1 VQHGIGKGRTNLT
14 QCQQQR
20 LRSRHIEGL
29 PILNQ
34 QPIFKDTGLLRADGL
49 SEGIGDGAP

>member
-1 VQHGIGKGRTNLT
+1 VQHGIGKGGTNLT
-14 QCQQQR
+14 QRQQQR
-20 LRSRHIEGL
+20 LRSRHIECS
-29 PILNQ
+29 PILSE